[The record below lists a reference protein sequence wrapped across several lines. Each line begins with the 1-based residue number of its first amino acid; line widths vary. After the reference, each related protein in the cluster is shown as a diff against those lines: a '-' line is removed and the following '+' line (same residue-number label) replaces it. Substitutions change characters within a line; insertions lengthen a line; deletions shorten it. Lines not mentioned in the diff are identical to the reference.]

1 MSINLKDIK
10 DRAKSLLEKSEPYIT
25 RQTAGYDSA
34 KNKIIVAG
42 YPLDGV
48 VSATISSDTLTRQE
62 SGIDYQYMAIVE
74 STNVRTL
81 TVTVLPTA
89 SCLEIIRLLALR
101 QIQNKGWFN
110 ISVHE
115 NDNIVNVYRGVILEL
130 PEIGM
135 QQEASDRQIVFG
147 IKTMFAG
154 VSIISQPTETE
165 TRTYSRY
172 GVNPSESNIKDK
184 DIVRESGGGVIPA
197 WIDGE
202 ETKYDD
208 SYDIDKEF
216 PPLE

>member
-1 MSINLKDIK
+1 MNINLRDIK
-10 DRAKSLLEKSEPYIT
+10 DRAKSLLEKSEPYVI
-25 RQTAGYDSA
+25 RQTSGYDSA

-48 VSATISSDTLTRQE
+48 ISATISSDTLTRQE
-62 SGIDYQYMAIVE
+62 SGIDYQYTAIVE
-74 STNVRTL
+74 ATNVRTL

-89 SCLEIIRLLALR
+89 NCLDIIRLLALR
-101 QIQNKGWFN
+101 QLQNKGWFN

-154 VSIISQPTETE
+154 VSIISKPTETE
-165 TRTYSRY
+165 AKTYSRY
-172 GVNPSESNIKDK
+172 GVNPSESNIGDN
-184 DIVRESGGGVIPA
+184 DLIRESVGGVIPA

-202 ETKYDD
+202 ETQYDD

-216 PPLE
+216 PPQT

>member
-115 NDNIVNVYRGVILEL
+115 NGNIVNVYRGVILEL

-154 VSIISQPTETE
+154 VSVISQPTETE

-184 DIVRESGGGVIPA
+184 DIVRENGGVIPA

-216 PPLE
+216 PPLK

>member
-184 DIVRESGGGVIPA
+184 DLVRENGGVIPA

-208 SYDIDKEF
+208 NYDINKEF
-216 PPLE
+216 PLLK

>member
-74 STNVRTL
+74 STDVRTL

-89 SCLEIIRLLALR
+89 SCLEVIRLLALR

-184 DIVRESGGGVIPA
+184 DIVRENGGVIPA

-202 ETKYDD
+202 ETEYDG

-216 PPLE
+216 PPLK

>member
-154 VSIISQPTETE
+154 VSIISQPTKTE

-184 DIVRESGGGVIPA
+184 DIVRENGGVIPA

-216 PPLE
+216 PPLK

>member
-172 GVNPSESNIKDK
+172 GVNPSKSNIKDK
-184 DIVRESGGGVIPA
+184 DIVRENGGVIPA

-216 PPLE
+216 PPLK

>member
-74 STNVRTL
+74 STDVRTL
-81 TVTVLPTA
+81 TVTALPTA
-89 SCLEIIRLLALR
+89 SCLEVIRLLALR

-184 DIVRESGGGVIPA
+184 DIVRESGGVIPA

-202 ETKYDD
+202 ETEYDG

-216 PPLE
+216 PPLK